1 MKTINVVEVV
11 GNPCLL
17 APDKGAQLAA
27 EIQKALRKTSKV
39 AVDFSG
45 YEFLSSSFLN
55 QAFGQLCL
63 DLDWNSKAFF
73 GKVKIIGL
81 QQDDLEELELAID
94 NAQTRRA
101 LVKKGISPHEYF
113 SARLPA

>member
-1 MKTINVVEVV
+1 MKTINVIDVV

-27 EIQKALRKTSKV
+27 EIRKALRKTSRV
-39 AVDFSG
+39 EVDFSG

-63 DLDWNSKAFF
+63 DLDWDNKAFF
-73 GKVKIIGL
+73 RKVKIAGL
-81 QQDDLEELELAID
+81 QQDDSEELELAID

-101 LVKKGISPHEYF
+101 LVKKGISPQEYF
-113 SARLPA
+113 SARMPA

>member
-1 MKTINVVEVV
+1 MKTIKVVEVV

-17 APDKGAQLAA
+17 APDKGALLAS
-27 EIQKALRKTSKV
+27 EIQRALRRSPKV
-39 AVDFSG
+39 HVDFSG

-63 DLDWNSKAFF
+63 DLDWDTKAFF
-73 GKVKIIGL
+73 RKVKITGL
-81 QQDDLEELELAID
+81 QEDDLDELELAID

-101 LVKKGISPHEYF
+101 LVKKGITPQEYF

>member
-1 MKTINVVEVV
+1 MKTIKVVEVV

-17 APDKGAQLAA
+17 APDKGAQLAS
-27 EIQKALRKTSKV
+27 EIRKALRKASKV
-39 AVDFSG
+39 GVDFSG

-63 DLDWNSKAFF
+63 DLDWDNRAFF
-73 GKVKIIGL
+73 RKVKITGL
-81 QQDDLEELELAID
+81 QEDDLEELELAVD

-101 LVKKGISPHEYF
+101 LVKKGISPQEYF